1 MPTDPR
7 TIAENR
13 KGNRD
18 ATAKSEDRQAVA
30 LEQIADTLEAL
41 RIDLVRWMSISPSNP
56 HG

>member
-1 MPTDPR
+1 MSTDPR
-7 TIAENR
+7 TIAESR

-41 RIDLVRWMSISPSNP
+41 RIDLIRWMSISPSNP